1 VAAALGNMK
10 GVMMKIGQMA
20 SYVDESVPEPIRN
33 ALADLQQDA
42 PPMAA
47 ELAAGV
53 IERELGGP
61 PEKVFAEWD
70 PVPIAAASI
79 GQVHRAI
86 THDDVAVAVKVQY
99 PGVDESIK
107 ADLDNYDF
115 FANMF
120 ALMFPGADV
129 GPFIDEIRERVG
141 EELDYLHEAD
151 NQRMFADFY
160 EGHPFI
166 RIPRVIDE
174 LSTARVLTTE
184 LATGARFSEL
194 DGWSQEERNLAGE
207 TIDRF
212 VFRSLYR
219 LHAFNGDPHPGNYL
233 FHGGGVVTFL
243 DFGLVKRFTQ
253 PEMDMFER
261 MAETLVV
268 RRDGAAYRALLEEAG
283 VLKPGS
289 GMSDDQIVDYF
300 GYYYDPVME
309 DREYTFTLE
318 YASEA
323 MKKIMPV
330 GPGTSPEIRK
340 FGNLPPAFGILQR
353 INLGMTAV
361 MAHLAPHRGGA
372 LGVHQRAAV
381 HRDGREGSGV
391 AGRADYSVARQG
403 LTSAAARVAPSTT
416 SHRRRP
422 PSRRSDRSS
431 TSSPHSMGATYSRV
445 ARRGTMPP
453 RAHSSSTAAHV
464 AALLTWPSTS
474 RSAAR
479 MAHGRDATSSGGGG
493 NVRRDETVRPR
504 HASP

>member
-1 VAAALGNMK
+1 LGAAAVGTALVLRRRAQRSVRAARNIETARIGARMGAGWATHQARRVFASAERKEALDAEFELKSAEEVAAALGNMK

-309 DREYTFTLE
+309 DSEYTFTLE

-361 MAHLAPHRGGA
+361 MAHLGA
-372 LGVHQRAAV
+372 TANWRRIGEELWVFTSGPPSTEMGEKEAAWL
-381 HRDGREGSGV
+381 
-391 AGRADYSVARQG
+391 AGRTGR
-403 LTSAAARVAPSTT
+403 TNRVQAE
-416 SHRRRP
+416 
-422 PSRRSDRSS
+422 
-431 TSSPHSMGATYSRV
+431 G
-445 ARRGTMPP
+445 
-453 RAHSSSTAAHV
+453 
-464 AALLTWPSTS
+464 
-474 RSAAR
+474 
-479 MAHGRDATSSGGGG
+479 
-493 NVRRDETVRPR
+493 
-504 HASP
+504 

>member
-1 VAAALGNMK
+1 
-10 GVMMKIGQMA
+10 
-20 SYVDESVPEPIRN
+20 
-33 ALADLQQDA
+33 
-42 PPMAA
+42 
-47 ELAAGV
+47 
-53 IERELGGP
+53 
-61 PEKVFAEWD
+61 
-70 PVPIAAASI
+70 VPIAAASI

-86 THDDVAVAVKVQY
+86 TRDDVAVAVKVQY

-361 MAHLAPHRGGA
+361 MAHLGA
-372 LGVHQRAAV
+372 TANWRRIGEELWVFTSGPPSTEMGEKEAAWL
-381 HRDGREGSGV
+381 
-391 AGRADYSVARQG
+391 AGR
-403 LTSAAARVAPSTT
+403 TT
-416 SHRRRP
+416 RLQAE
-422 PSRRSDRSS
+422 
-431 TSSPHSMGATYSRV
+431 G
-445 ARRGTMPP
+445 
-453 RAHSSSTAAHV
+453 
-464 AALLTWPSTS
+464 
-474 RSAAR
+474 
-479 MAHGRDATSSGGGG
+479 
-493 NVRRDETVRPR
+493 
-504 HASP
+504 